1 MKKVT
6 KENFRRSNRAEPRL
20 RWHVL
25 ASIFAASVMC
35 MSARALEVYQIPG
48 NVTDGIDL
56 LGMSDNY
63 YTDRLKGRNNCTISG
78 EVTHSSVTAESPFL
92 LMGSHSGATAFNP
105 STKLDTIPIRI
116 VGGGSWKYQADN
128 GGNANYQ
135 CGAGQSG
142 SSYGHLEFESGSF
155 QANALLLYGETETTA
170 SLSIPGNCSATFGT
184 TVRVG
189 THEKSATLSI
199 DGGNLTAYT
208 MLEMSRGPKGSTAS
222 ANTSVN
228 TVIVRNGTLSLS
240 ARDTEGSVYM
250 GQFGAN
256 DGADRTTDRDVI
268 IIGENGVLRVKAIY
282 HKRDPRGHIIFR
294 GGRLELFRRGTTY
307 VPDYAVENVDSGTL
321 EIEGDGYPIRMDTQT
336 NVINLVNTTFI
347 SGSILLTGNGGFEK
361 LGVGTLTMNNR
372 YGTVISSFSG
382 GVAVAEGTLKVAADG
397 IIPATN
403 LLTVAEGAT
412 FDMNGSAVGFTGAVG
427 AGIVTNSSESVATLT
442 LGYGDGDN
450 AFSTAVGGDVSI
462 VKTGNGRLM
471 ISGNAANNACDLDIM
486 SGTVAFGVKNS
497 SAYRNVTVR
506 SGATLDIS
514 KCNFVCTN
522 LVKEPGGIIKHKP
535 GLSIFIR

>member
-1 MKKVT
+1 MKNVT
-6 KENFRRSNRAEPRL
+6 TDNLRLSNRAEPRL
-20 RWHVL
+20 RWRVL
-25 ASIFAASVMC
+25 ASIFSVAAIC
-35 MSARALEVYQIPG
+35 LSANALEVYQIPG

-56 LGMSDNY
+56 VGMSDNY
-63 YTDRLKGRNNCTISG
+63 YTDRLKGRSNCTISG

-105 STKLDTIPIRI
+105 STKLDKIPIRI

-240 ARDTEGSVYM
+240 ASDTEGSVYM

-268 IIGENGVLRVKAIY
+268 ILGENGVLRVKAIY

-321 EIEGDGYPIRMDTQT
+321 EIEGDGYPIRIDTQT
-336 NVINLVNTTFI
+336 NVINLVNTTLI

-382 GVAVAEGTLKVAADG
+382 GVAVAEGTLKVAAAG

-412 FDMNGSAVGFTGAVG
+412 FDMNGSAVGFTGALG

-442 LGYGDGDN
+442 LGYGDGDY
-450 AFSTAVGGDVSI
+450 AFSASVSERIDI
-462 VKTGNGRLM
+462 VKTGTGTLTV
-471 ISGNAANNACDLDIM
+471 SGNAANNACDLDIA
-486 SGTVAFGVKNS
+486 SGTVAFDVKNS
-497 SAYRNVTVR
+497 STYRNVTVR

-514 KCNFVCTN
+514 KSNFVCAN
-522 LVKEPGGIIKHKP
+522 LVKEPGGTIKHKP